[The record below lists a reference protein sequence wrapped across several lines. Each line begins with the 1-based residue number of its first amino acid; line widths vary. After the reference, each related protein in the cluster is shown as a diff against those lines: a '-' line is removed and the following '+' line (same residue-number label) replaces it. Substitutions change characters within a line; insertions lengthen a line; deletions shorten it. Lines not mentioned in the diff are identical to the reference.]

1 MNKKVICI
9 LLVICLMLTAFCAFV
24 ACDKLENPDDLDV
37 PGPNENPGTQDDDE
51 SVDQGNT
58 DLGDDTP
65 IDENPPQTTEFE
77 YTVENGAVTIIGYKG
92 SSSHVMIPE
101 TIDGLPVKKISAG
114 AFVTQQSPQTKA
126 RRSANAAGENNNE
139 DDDLEQNQTIYI
151 PESIDEIEEGAFETN
166 KNFYVT
172 NAPKKPD
179 GWKDSSITGSA
190 QNENDKDG
198 NVYFE
203 AKKDDCVIKD
213 DLFFVYNYHT
223 LGYFVADCFNESKE
237 IKIPNNINGL
247 PVNNI
252 GTRAFQNCVNLEKIT
267 FSKDITYVWQYAFM
281 NCVSL
286 REVIFNSPNI
296 IKLATGAFSGCTS
309 IEKIQ
314 LPENLINIQA
324 YAFENCGIIK
334 EITMPSTLV
343 AIQND
348 AFLNTSIE
356 KIVYNGSNDKFDR
369 IQKNNNEQVLANA
382 QITFSEDEIIE
393 GITKLN
399 DLKNVDAGTA
409 VTVRGYVATYIEFG
423 DGFLLIDDKNEY
435 GVVIYIQNNDPITNL
450 PAEGDYV
457 EVNGS
462 VTNYGG
468 LLEITYINRIDKI
481 SSKTLT
487 PQKVTAH
494 ELNTNSGKY
503 LYKYI
508 EIELTVTQRE
518 SYYTY
523 FEEIDMYFFSR
534 AGGNPLKVGDEIIF
548 RGTVTPHS
556 TLHELQGVYENIEV
570 LNRDINAPDAPSD
583 ADICLT
589 VDLLGIPNGST
600 STHTG
605 LEINGV
611 TYQFTRIGNGG
622 FGMQFGPVNSESS
635 SIGNK
640 TAFERAIEKIVITM
654 HPGKTTYDNK
664 DAICVTF
671 GNSFEELGNPIVI
684 STVGATYEYTITPD
698 SNTYTYFYLEK
709 ILQSYTFNIK
719 SIEIYFVNTEGAGN

>member
-1 MNKKVICI
+1 MNKKIICI
-9 LLVICLMLTAFCAFV
+9 LLVICLILTALCAFV
-24 ACDKLENPDDLDV
+24 ACNQVDNPDD
-37 PGPNENPGTQDDDE
+37 
-51 SVDQGNT
+51 VDTPDQSGNQGNSDIDDVST
-58 DLGDDTP
+58 EEDL
-65 IDENPPQTTEFE
+65 PQTSEFE
-77 YTVENGAVTIIGYKG
+77 YTMENGAVTIVGYTG
-92 SSSHVMIPE
+92 SSSHIMIPE

-114 AFVTQQSPQTKA
+114 AFVTQQSPQAKA
-126 RRSANAAGENNNE
+126 RRFAKTDDENKAEEN
-139 DDDLEQNQTIYI
+139 DLEQNQTIYI
-151 PESIDEIEEGAFETN
+151 PGTIDDIEEGAFETD

-172 NAPKKPD
+172 NANRKPD
-179 GWKDSSITGSA
+179 GWKDSSIAGSA
-190 QNENDKDG
+190 QDENDKNG

-286 REVIFNSPNI
+286 KEVVFNSPNI

-324 YAFENCGIIK
+324 YAFENCGVIK
-334 EITMPSTLV
+334 EITIPSSLV
-343 AIQND
+343 GIQRD
-348 AFLNTSIE
+348 SFLNTTIE
-356 KIVYNGSNDKFDR
+356 KVVYGGSKDTFER
-369 IQKNNNEQVLANA
+369 IQMSNNQEIFDNA
-382 QITFSEDEIIE
+382 QITFAEDETIE
-393 GITKLN
+393 GVIKLK
-399 DLKNVDAGTA
+399 DLKNIDPGTI
-409 VTVRGYVATYIEFG
+409 VTVRGYVATYLEFG

-435 GVVIYIQNNDPITNL
+435 GVVIYIQSNDPITNR

-481 SSKTLT
+481 SSTTLT

-494 ELNTNSGKY
+494 ELNSNSSKY
-503 LYKYI
+503 LYKYV
-508 EIELTVTQRE
+508 EIELTVSQRE

-534 AGGNPLKVGDEIIF
+534 AGGNPLKVGDEIVF

-556 TLHELQGVYENIEV
+556 TLHELQSVYENIEV
-570 LNRDINAPDAPSD
+570 LNRDINAPEEPSD
-583 ADICLT
+583 ADICIT
-589 VDLLGIPNGST
+589 VDLLGIRNGSMV
-600 STHTG
+600 THMG
-605 LEINGV
+605 LEIDGV
-611 TYQFTRIGNGG
+611 TYYFVQIGNGG
-622 FGMQFGPVNSESS
+622 FGMQFGPVYSEPS

-664 DAICVTF
+664 DAIRVTF
-671 GNSFEELGNPIVI
+671 GNSLDELDHPVVI

-709 ILQSYTFNIK
+709 IFQSHTFNIK